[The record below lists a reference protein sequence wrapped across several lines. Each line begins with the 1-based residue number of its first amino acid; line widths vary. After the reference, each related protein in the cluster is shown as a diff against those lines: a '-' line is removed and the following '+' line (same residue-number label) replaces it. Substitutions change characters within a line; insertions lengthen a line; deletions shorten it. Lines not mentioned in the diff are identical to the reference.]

1 MGKTNNIFGII
12 IAGLIILVGILFLAM
27 PIQEGFKSGKGKRG
41 RTRRARGRTRRA
53 RGGGKRFIKY
63 NIPFRRNIRKRGGGR
78 FYRRSGY
85 RRYPYYGYGLGY
97 GLGYG
102 YNRYR
107 PYYGYGY
114 NGYSKYRYPWYS
126 WLSPF
131 NWGSPYGYSLFYKNN
146 WFDYRNCPSG
156 CVANSFSPSGY
167 TCRGDGTISS
177 CVTDYDCSG
186 CNNPI
191 VPYY

>member
-1 MGKTNNIFGII
+1 MGKTNNIFGIV

-27 PIQEGFKSGKGKRG
+27 PIQEGFKGGKGKSRVRG
-41 RTRRARGRTRRA
+41 KRGGTRRT
-53 RGGGKRFIKY
+53 RGGGKRFIRAKH
-63 NIPFRRNIRKRGGGR
+63 PFRRNIRKRGGGK

-85 RRYPYYGYGLGY
+85 RRYPYYGYS
-97 GLGYG
+97 LGYG

-107 PYYGYGY
+107 PYYGYGLGYGY
-114 NGYSKYRYPWYS
+114 NGYRYPWYS

-131 NWGSPYGYSLFYKNN
+131 NWGSPYGYSTYN